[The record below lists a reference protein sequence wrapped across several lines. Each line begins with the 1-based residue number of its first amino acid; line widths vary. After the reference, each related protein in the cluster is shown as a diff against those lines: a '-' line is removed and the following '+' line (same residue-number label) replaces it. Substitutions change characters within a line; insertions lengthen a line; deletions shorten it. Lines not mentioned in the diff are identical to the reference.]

1 MFPWLLLSFHVP
13 LPRDMTNPTMVRALA
28 AAGAVLFAASPAAA
42 QRLGPTVPVEI
53 FVGRQEFADEI
64 RVEDQD
70 IAGVRLGLDLADFAG
85 IRGFYW
91 RGLNEDHNGVAP
103 IQSYGA
109 EAQLNLNS
117 GRGVTPFLVAGV
129 GRVDFMDGFTDLDG
143 SQPEDRDAAILG
155 GGARFD
161 LGRVGLMAAARS
173 YLFQASDS
181 LSDDLRSNLQLTA
194 GLTFR
199 LGSAGRRRA
208 APVSQ
213 TVIRETPDTVY
224 VARDGTVERRGERDD
239 DGQQFVTIPIPREGE
254 IYLRYGPSDSSGI
267 NRRPQ
272 PGEAAVTA
280 GQMEQLRRQVLA
292 DLEPLLRELMAAERI
307 ELRQMVRDELQRIGA
322 AGLTP
327 EAEQRLLENLEAR
340 VALRVQERVGRT
352 DTAGRPARPGFSP
365 RPREWRGYV
374 GGNLDRPRQ
383 FLLGGRLDLGPL
395 DPRNTALRVV
405 PELAIGG
412 GQGGVSVLVAGNV
425 QFDFD
430 TFRVGGAPL
439 QPYAYGGLGLLV
451 LTDPNPGRAEREAVL
466 NFGYG
471 VNFPVPGRDG
481 GPRLFLEHQ
490 GIDLFDLNRLLVG
503 IRF

>member
-1 MFPWLLLSFHVP
+1 
-13 LPRDMTNPTMVRALA
+13 MTQKNIARAFA
-28 AAGAVLFAASPAAA
+28 AAGAVLFAAAPAVA
-42 QRLGPTVPVEI
+42 QRPTVPME
-53 FVGRQEFADEI
+53 FYVGRQEFASEL
-64 RVEDQD
+64 RVDDQD
-70 IAGVRLGLDLADFAG
+70 FAGVRLGLDLADWAG

-91 RGLNEDHNGVAP
+91 RGLNDDHNGVSP

-129 GRVDFMDGFTDLDG
+129 GRVDFMEGFTSLDG
-143 SQPEDRDAAILG
+143 TQPGDKDAAILG

-199 LGSAGRRRA
+199 LGSAGTRRA
-208 APVSQ
+208 APVSP
-213 TVIRETPDTVY
+213 TVVRRTPDTVY
-224 VARDGTVERRGERDD
+224 VAREGTVERRRDD
-239 DGQQFVTIPIPREGE
+239 DDQRFVTIPIPREGE
-254 IYLRYGPSDSSGI
+254 IYLRYGPADSAGV
-267 NRRPQ
+267 NRRPS
-272 PGEAAVTA
+272 PGAGAVTA

-292 DLEPLLRELMAAERI
+292 DLEPLLRDLMAAERAEMRQLVRA
-307 ELRQMVRDELQRIGA
+307 ELARIGA
-322 AGLTP
+322 AALTP

-340 VALRVQERVGRT
+340 VALRVREGVART
-352 DTAGRPARPGFSP
+352 EAAARPSRPGFSP
-365 RPREWRGYV
+365 RLREWRAYT

-383 FLLGGRLDLGPL
+383 FLAGARVDLGPL
-395 DPRNTALRVV
+395 NPSNPSVRLA

-412 GQGGVSVLVAGNV
+412 GQGGVSALVAGNV
-425 QFDFD
+425 QLDLSA
-430 TFRVGGAPL
+430 VNIGGAAL
-439 QPYAYGGLGLLV
+439 QPYAYGGLGVLV
-451 LTDPNPGRAEREAVL
+451 LSDPNPGRAGTEAVL
-466 NFGYG
+466 NLGYG

-490 GIDLFDLNRLLVG
+490 GIDLFDLNRVLIG